1 MIARRRYRSLIVP
14 IAAALALTAARPAP
28 ASAAATS
35 STTPAPKTT
44 RDARPPVPRL
54 EGFYEIAT
62 ARDAELKRV
71 TSANAALRRIRIGD
85 TINYLTRR
93 HGRPRSVEEKGKG
106 TRAWQRL
113 LQYDDFDVRVDADG
127 RISRVRVRAS
137 GAWMMRNGLRRLMQD
152 FSETRMRRL
161 LGWNYRRHL
170 ERVYVWPISRSR
182 FAQDQDRERLL
193 RMVQQ
198 YYKLPSRAAAG
209 KKIIRAWDT
218 VYIYPDRGLRMRV
231 YSNVPISGRF
241 KADFILLKPAAQGTI
256 PRPPSGSKTPPA
268 PASRRPALTL
278 SESAR
283 ALSESALAARGTS
296 GRGTSGGGEWVR
308 DRALEAELA
317 FRGVRGVTVLSRR
330 RSLRLLGTV
339 RDDKMLRKVYQFMK
353 DKGFGEVD
361 YDLEVR

>member
-28 ASAAATS
+28 ASAAPSPVATPS
-35 STTPAPKTT
+35 GAPAPKTA

-85 TINYLTRR
+85 TIDYLTRR

-170 ERVYVWPISRSR
+170 ERVYV
-182 FAQDQDRERLL
+182 
-193 RMVQQ
+193 
-198 YYKLPSRAAAG
+198 
-209 KKIIRAWDT
+209 
-218 VYIYPDRGLRMRV
+218 
-231 YSNVPISGRF
+231 
-241 KADFILLKPAAQGTI
+241 
-256 PRPPSGSKTPPA
+256 
-268 PASRRPALTL
+268 
-278 SESAR
+278 
-283 ALSESALAARGTS
+283 
-296 GRGTSGGGEWVR
+296 
-308 DRALEAELA
+308 
-317 FRGVRGVTVLSRR
+317 
-330 RSLRLLGTV
+330 
-339 RDDKMLRKVYQFMK
+339 
-353 DKGFGEVD
+353 
-361 YDLEVR
+361 